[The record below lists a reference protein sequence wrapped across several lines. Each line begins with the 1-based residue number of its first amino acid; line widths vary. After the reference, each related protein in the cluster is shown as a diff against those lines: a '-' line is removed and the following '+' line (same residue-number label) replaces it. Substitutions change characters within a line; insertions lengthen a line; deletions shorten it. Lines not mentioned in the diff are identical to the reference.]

1 MKMPKFML
9 RGFSRPSEALMA
21 ALGSLER
28 RAMREIWRLG
38 EASVRQI
45 FNAFGED
52 AAYTTVMTTLD
63 RLYKKG
69 LLERRRDGRAFLYS
83 PRFSPEELERG
94 VAQDVID
101 SLLDTTD
108 AQIEPVLACIV
119 DAVSERD
126 LVLLDDLERLVR
138 EKRRAILGEE

>member
-1 MKMPKFML
+1 MNVPKFML
-9 RGFSRPSEALMA
+9 RGFRRPSEALVG

-28 RAMREIWRLG
+28 QTLREIWQRG
-38 EASVRQI
+38 ESSVRQI
-45 FNAFGED
+45 FIAFDEK

-69 LLERRRDGRAFLYS
+69 LLERRKDGRAFLYS
-83 PRFSPEELERG
+83 PRFSPEELEQNL
-94 VAQDVID
+94 AQDIIG
-101 SLLDTTD
+101 SLLDTSA
-108 AQIEPVLACIV
+108 AQIEPVLSCIV

-138 EKRRAILGEE
+138 EKRRAILDKE